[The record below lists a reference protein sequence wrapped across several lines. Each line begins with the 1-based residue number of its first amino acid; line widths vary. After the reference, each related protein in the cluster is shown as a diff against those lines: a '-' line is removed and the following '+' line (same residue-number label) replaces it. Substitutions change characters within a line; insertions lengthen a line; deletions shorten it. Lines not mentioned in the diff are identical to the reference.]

1 MTEPDIE
8 ALRNKLRNTE
18 NPEEAAL
25 LLDILIRL
33 ESLGVD
39 S

>member
-1 MTEPDIE
+1 MTELDIE
-8 ALRNKLRNTE
+8 ALRNKLRNAE

-25 LLDILIRL
+25 LLEILIRL
-33 ESLGVD
+33 ESLRID